1 MIITSI
7 ELQKRNKNRV
17 NVFCDG
23 EYSFSISKNG
33 VVDFYLYKDKEITQ
47 DEINEIVEK
56 DSVNKGFAYACD
68 YLLNKTTNE
77 VKNKLKEKGYEDK
90 YIEIII
96 EKLKYYDYLNDKRY
110 IEYYI
115 KERAIPNNWGT
126 QKIKNNLYKKGLD
139 MKLINEVINEIEELN
154 DNKERINALINKK
167 LKTLYNETDDRKKK
181 EKISRFLI
189 SRGYNWNEFSDI
201 LNSKIKG
208 ENDY

>member
-1 MIITSI
+1 
-7 ELQKRNKNRV
+7 
-17 NVFCDG
+17 
-23 EYSFSISKNG
+23 
-33 VVDFYLYKDKEITQ
+33 
-47 DEINEIVEK
+47 
-56 DSVNKGFAYACD
+56 
-68 YLLNKTTNE
+68 
-77 VKNKLKEKGYEDK
+77 
-90 YIEIII
+90 
-96 EKLKYYDYLNDKRY
+96 
-110 IEYYI
+110 
-115 KERAIPNNWGT
+115 
-126 QKIKNNLYKKGLD
+126 